1 MWSPRPIALA
11 LARLAFVA
19 ALFVAME
26 IVALVMERVA
36 MVLTVVTA
44 TLVLAWT
51 AVRVPARLLPRC
63 ARMVGVVA
71 VLALAPVDL
80 WLSQTGNM
88 GLELAYPAWGY
99 PTPAMRDR
107 ARRGEI
113 ELRGC
118 MRPPN
123 PPLLVLRVT
132 F

>member
-1 MWSPRPIALA
+1 MWSPRSIALA

-19 ALFVAME
+19 ALFVA
-26 IVALVMERVA
+26 IGTVALVMERVA
-36 MVLTVVTA
+36 MALTVVAA

-88 GLELAYPAWGY
+88 VSNS
-99 PTPAMRDR
+99 PTPPGATP
-107 ARRGEI
+107 
-113 ELRGC
+113 
-118 MRPPN
+118 RPPY
-123 PPLLVLRVT
+123 VT
-132 F
+132 APAAVRSSCGVASCRRIRPCSSCA